1 MYFIQIRYSDKVAT
15 NNMELRTSNNVICNG
30 TESNGMYMITHKY
43 VYINYT
49 NNDLNI

>member
-15 NNMELRTSNNVICNG
+15 NNMEFNTSNHVII
-30 TESNGMYMITHKY
+30 EWNGMKSNRMYIITHKY

-49 NNDLNI
+49 Q